1 MQNMAKA
8 GASSRLFATEKI
20 SARGVF
26 WIAVVVWAA
35 AMLYSARI
43 WHFDPRLVLLL
54 ILVVVVIGAVV
65 TRRHNLSAAGG
76 RSRTSL
82 LVGLIFIAGAACGI
96 FNYLERGRHWHDLL
110 VIPLPLM
117 VGMYLIYRS
126 LKRRA
131 APKAL
136 DKISD

>member
-1 MQNMAKA
+1 MQDMAKA
-8 GASSRLFATEKI
+8 GASSRFVAMEKI

-26 WIAVVVWAA
+26 WVAVVVWAA
-35 AMLYSARI
+35 AMLYAAHI
-43 WHFDPRLVLLL
+43 WRFDLRLALLV

-65 TRRHNLSAAGG
+65 TRRNNLGTDGG

-82 LVGLIFIAGAACGI
+82 LVGLIFIAGAACGV
-96 FNYLERGRHWHDLL
+96 FDYLERGRHWHDLL

-126 LKRRA
+126 LRPLA

-136 DKISD
+136 DEASD